1 MASLGS
7 RKKNTDT
14 EAATVESNAG
24 SSRVSEA
31 DERTRLLPP
40 PAAGGLEGY
49 LSPDDPAVSFLFFAL
64 YNVPHMNLVL
74 VYCSSTK
81 KP

>member
-24 SSRVSEA
+24 SSISQPRASEA

-49 LSPDDPAVSFLFFAL
+49 LSPDDPAVSFLPLLF
-64 YNVPHMNLVL
+64 VVL
-74 VYCSSTK
+74 FL
-81 KP
+81 